1 MEKSLCKL
9 LLFTSSLLFSFGVFA
24 NEGLNLDLAILKINK
39 EVKILN
45 NEILSLKDE
54 IELLREN
61 QRLNSVK
68 INELLKMIELIQSN
82 KIQTAHKSPDNKEN
96 NSSKLFTEGKNSFVL
111 GDYKESIEL
120 FLAHLES
127 SPSLSSTTDTK
138 LWLGR
143 AYFYSGLFLE
153 SKESYLEYHSIGKNH
168 PKFAD
173 SLFELSKVFLEL
185 NEKNDAKLLL
195 TKMINDYPNHSLKN
209 KASALL
215 QSL

>member
-1 MEKSLCKL
+1 
-9 LLFTSSLLFSFGVFA
+9 
-24 NEGLNLDLAILKINK
+24 
-39 EVKILN
+39 
-45 NEILSLKDE
+45 
-54 IELLREN
+54 
-61 QRLNSVK
+61 
-68 INELLKMIELIQSN
+68 MIELIQSN

-111 GDYKESIEL
+111 GNYKESIEL

-127 SPSLSSTTDTK
+127 SPNPSSIVDTK

-143 AYFYSGLFLE
+143 AYFYSELFLE
-153 SKESYLEYHSIGKNH
+153 SKKAYLEYQLMGKSH

-173 SLFELSKVFLEL
+173 SLFELSRVQLEL

-195 TKMINDYPNHSLKN
+195 TKMVNEYPNHPLIS

-215 QSL
+215 QNL

>member
-1 MEKSLCKL
+1 MERRLCKL
-9 LLFTSSLLFSFGVFA
+9 LLYTASLLFSFGALA

-45 NEILSLKDE
+45 KEILSLKDE

-68 INELLKMIELIQSN
+68 INELLEMIELNQSN
-82 KIQTAHKSPDNKEN
+82 KIQNNQKFLDNQEN
-96 NSSKLFTEGKNSFVL
+96 NSSKLFTDGKNSFVI
-111 GDYKESIEL
+111 GDYKDSIDL
-120 FLAHLES
+120 FLAHLDS
-127 SPSLSSTTDTK
+127 SPDLPSTIDTK

-143 AYFYSGLFLE
+143 AFFYSKLFLE
-153 SKESYLEYHSIGKNH
+153 SKESYLEYQSIGKSH

-173 SLFELSKVFLEL
+173 SLFELSKVLLEL